1 MDKGDIKMNTELF
14 NLLSLIVNGLF
25 LFTGF
30 FAIIIYWL
38 QERKKKIEAASL
50 IVSQINEIQD
60 SAKEIASYISNDQL
74 NDTAFYEMLPIIN
87 ENLWEKYKHYFVK
100 RMDARSYSAINEF
113 YNYAQEMQEQQSLM
127 KNMQKN
133 FFVLTQNIV
142 ANVESQYISNRLLQ
156 EEYQSNASIPYFRK
170 KKEDLTNLLNN
181 NLFICYTPAQIRL
194 SLQKILSKYSL
205 LEITGSNGYRM
216 LQKIANKKF

>member
-1 MDKGDIKMNTELF
+1 MNTELF
-14 NLLSLIVNGLF
+14 NLLSLIANGLLF
-25 LFTGF
+25 FTGF

-50 IVSQINEIQD
+50 IISQINEIQD

-74 NDTAFYEMLPIIN
+74 NETAFYEMLPIIN

-100 RMDARSYSAINEF
+100 KMDARSYSAINEF
-113 YNYAQEMQEQQSLM
+113 YNYALGMQEQQSLM

-133 FFVLTQNIV
+133 FFVLTQNVVSNI
-142 ANVESQYISNRLLQ
+142 ESQYISNYLLQ
-156 EEYQSNASIPYFRK
+156 EGYTANTSIPYFHK
-170 KKEDLTNLLNN
+170 KKSDLTNLLNN
-181 NLFICYTPAQIRL
+181 NLLICYTPAQIRL
-194 SLQKILSKYSL
+194 SLQKMLSKYSL

-216 LQKIANKKF
+216 LQKIANTKF

>member
-1 MDKGDIKMNTELF
+1 
-14 NLLSLIVNGLF
+14 
-25 LFTGF
+25 
-30 FAIIIYWL
+30 
-38 QERKKKIEAASL
+38 
-50 IVSQINEIQD
+50 
-60 SAKEIASYISNDQL
+60 
-74 NDTAFYEMLPIIN
+74 MLPIIN

-100 RMDARSYSAINEF
+100 KMDARSYSAINEF
-113 YNYAQEMQEQQSLM
+113 YNYVQGMQEQQSLM

-142 ANVESQYISNRLLQ
+142 ANIESQYISNNLLQ
-156 EEYQSNASIPYFRK
+156 EEYQADAFVPYFHK
-170 KKEDLTNLLNN
+170 KKSDLMNLLNN

-216 LQKIANKKF
+216 LKKIANKKF